1 MQLMKFSCDFP
12 SNSATISLRKEG
24 IIFMQELYHLERD
37 DTPSLETIL
46 YAGLNDEAMAAK
58 GMNRVSTFG
67 ICIKNE
73 LQNILGGAKGAV
85 LYGNLYVDSLW
96 INHKIRNQGW
106 GTKLMA
112 EAEKIGKECGC
123 TFATVNT
130 MDWEALSFYQKL
142 GYNIEFIREGFEKD
156 SKMFMLRKKL

>member
-1 MQLMKFSCDFP
+1 MKFSYNFP
-12 SNSATISLRKEG
+12 SNSDTILLRQERD
-24 IIFMQELYHLERD
+24 IFMQELYHLERD
-37 DTPSLETIL
+37 DPPNLETIL
-46 YAGLNDEAMAAK
+46 YAGLNDEAVTAK
-58 GMNRVSTFG
+58 GMNPVSTFG

-73 LQNILGGAKGAV
+73 TQKILGGAKGAV

-96 INHKIRNQGW
+96 INNKIRNQGW
-106 GTKLMA
+106 GTKLMI
-112 EAEKIGKECGC
+112 EAEKIGKEHGC

-142 GYNIEFIREGFEKD
+142 GYNIEFTREGFEKD

>member
-1 MQLMKFSCDFP
+1 MKFSCDFP
-12 SNSATISLRKEG
+12 SNSDTISLRKEG
-24 IIFMQELYHLERD
+24 VIFMQELYHLERD
-37 DTPSLETIL
+37 DTPNLETIL
-46 YAGLNDEAMAAK
+46 YAGLNDEAVAAK

-73 LQNILGGAKGAV
+73 TQKILGGAKGAV

-96 INHKIRNQGW
+96 INNKMRNQGW

>member
-1 MQLMKFSCDFP
+1 MKFSCNFLLH
-12 SNSATISLRKEG
+12 SATILLQKEK
-24 IIFMQELYHLERD
+24 INFMQELYHLEHD
-37 DTPSLETIL
+37 DSPNLETIL
-46 YAGLNDEAMAAK
+46 YAGLNDEAVAAK

-73 LQNILGGAKGAV
+73 TQKILGGAKGAV

-96 INHKIRNQGW
+96 IDNKLRRQGW

-112 EAEKIGKECGC
+112 EGEKIGKENGC

-142 GYNIEFIREGFEKD
+142 GYHIEFIREGFEND